1 MGQIQNQVVY
11 DSSLSVGVIEYG
23 LFGRD
28 VSFEEMDHRD
38 APTNSWRYRVVKR
51 AVDIVAALMM
61 LLIFIVPGL
70 IIAAAIVL
78 TSKGSAFY
86 CETRIGRDGKLFRI
100 WKFRSMY
107 QDAAHRTHVAGTEN
121 GAKVLQWRMSKHL
134 KDPRITGIGGFLRKW
149 SIDEV
154 PQCLNLLL
162 GDMSL
167 IGPRPIV
174 PAEAHFFG
182 DLLDYYK
189 AATPGLSGLWQVSG
203 RSNVDY
209 KKRAMLDA
217 TYVMTWS
224 LRSDFSLV
232 FRTIPAVLQRVGAR

>member
-1 MGQIQNQVVY
+1 MGPTQNQAVY
-11 DSSLSVGVIEYG
+11 EGSLAAGVLEYG
-23 LFGRD
+23 AFERE
-28 VSFEEMDHRD
+28 VFFEELDYLD
-38 APTNSWRYRVVKR
+38 APTNSWQYRVVKR
-51 AVDIVAALMM
+51 FVDIVAALMM

-70 IIAAAIVL
+70 MIAAAIVL
-78 TSKGSAFY
+78 TSKGSVFY
-86 CETRIGRDGKLFRI
+86 RETRIGRDGKPFRI

-107 QDAAHRTHVAGTEN
+107 QDAAERAHIASASN
-121 GAKVLQWRMSKHL
+121 GSKVLQWRMSKHL
-134 KDPRITGIGGFLRKW
+134 QDPRITAIGGFLRKW

-154 PQCLNLLL
+154 PQCLNVLS

-174 PAEAHFFG
+174 EAEAHLFG

-189 AATPGLSGLWQVSG
+189 AAKPGLSGLWQVSG